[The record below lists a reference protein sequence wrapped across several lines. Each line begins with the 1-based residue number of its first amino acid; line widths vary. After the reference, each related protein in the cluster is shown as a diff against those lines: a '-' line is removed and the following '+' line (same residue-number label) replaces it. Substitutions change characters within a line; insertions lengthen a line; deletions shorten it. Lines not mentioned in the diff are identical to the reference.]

1 MAIRLRRQLK
11 EGYKWGLRKAFL
23 VGQRVGLDILPRH
36 FYSSIPDLR
45 ELQTS
50 SGWREPMSMIGVAGA
65 GLDEQ
70 LAFAG
75 EIRAPL
81 EDRLPGDVWP
91 RAAEAS
97 GEPGY
102 GVAEADCLYCF
113 VASKRPRRI
122 VQLGCGTSTAVIL
135 RAAAAAGYTPNL
147 ACIEPYPSAYL
158 RRIDAAGQIELVPEK
173 AQAVPLERLTG
184 LGEGDLLFVD
194 STHTVKVGSEVNR
207 IILEVL
213 PRLAPGVYVQFHD
226 IHFPYDYPRRLLETM
241 FFATESTLLH
251 AFLIGNHRY
260 TIRLCL
266 SMLHYERPEELRRL
280 WPNYRPQKND
290 QGLRASREGHF
301 PSAIYLEVVDESR

>member
-1 MAIRLRRQLK
+1 MGISLKRQLK

-23 VGQRVGLDILPRH
+23 LGQRVGLDILPRH
-36 FYSSIPDLR
+36 FYSSIPDLH
-45 ELQTS
+45 ELQTTA
-50 SGWREPMSMIGVAGA
+50 GWRKPMSMIGVAGA

-70 LAFAG
+70 LAFAR

-91 RAAEAS
+91 RAVDAS

-113 VASKRPRRI
+113 VAAKRPGRI
-122 VQLGCGTSTAVIL
+122 VQIGCGTSTAVIL
-135 RAAAAAGYTPNL
+135 RAAAAAGYAPNL
-147 ACIEPYPSAYL
+147 VCIEPYPSDYL
-158 RRIDAAGQIELVPEK
+158 RRVSGAGRIELVTEK

-207 IILEVL
+207 IILEAL
-213 PRLAPGVYVQFHD
+213 PRLDSGVYVHFHD

-251 AFLIGNHRY
+251 PFLIGNRHY

-280 WPNYRPQKND
+280 WPNYQPQKND
-290 QGLRASREGHF
+290 QGLRASKEGHF
-301 PSAIYLEVVDESR
+301 PSAIYLQVRDEKC